1 MPFPNRR
8 LQCILLKTALVF
20 GVEIFG
26 GVSFAS
32 IQEPDHDND
41 FWRISVAPEEHPV
54 TRRATDVLIGAEGK
68 HVTVPGFR

>member
-1 MPFPNRR
+1 M
-8 LQCILLKTALVF
+8 ILLKTALVF

-32 IQEPDHDND
+32 IEEPNNDND
-41 FWRISVAPEEHPV
+41 FWRIAVTPSDHPV
-54 TRRATDVLIGAEGK
+54 TSRATDVLIGAEGK